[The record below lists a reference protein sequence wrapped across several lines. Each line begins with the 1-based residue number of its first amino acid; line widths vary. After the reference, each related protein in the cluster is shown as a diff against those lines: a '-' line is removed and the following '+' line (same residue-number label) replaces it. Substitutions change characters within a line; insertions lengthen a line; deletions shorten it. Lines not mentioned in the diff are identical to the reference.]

1 MCGLLAI
8 ITHAQGRPSVDAA
21 AAQRM
26 RDTLAHRGPDDAGLW
41 SSSNAIF
48 AHRRLSVIDPTPA
61 GAQPMLTPDER
72 FVLIYNGELYNDP
85 ELRGELGPRG
95 FQARSH
101 CDTETLLHTL
111 SVWGI
116 DAAPRLRGMYAFA
129 LLDTLEQTLLIGRDP
144 LGIKPLY
151 LHRRSHAGDAE
162 VILASEPQAILAHPG
177 VRAAPDIPAISA
189 YLSSIRPITG
199 NRTTFA
205 GIESLRPGE
214 WRLYNLRD
222 PALPYQAFDFSHLP
236 QRELAGDA
244 AGLVR
249 AALDESVRR
258 HLRSDRPLCQLLSG
272 GLDSSAVAHLA
283 RPRVDAMLTFCA
295 GAQTD
300 EPSDDFPSARLMAE
314 RLESKHIETVITR
327 EKFAHR
333 WPALVRA
340 QALPMSTPNE
350 VAIHEVALALRARG
364 QVVALSGEGADELLG
379 GYGPPL
385 DAAGAFVA
393 EHPGATPADAARF
406 HALSNQWSPLDVKHA
421 LLREQHAEAA
431 EGDAL
436 LLAEYE
442 RTFESCRHACPD
454 DEPLQAHLRFH
465 RRINLPNLL
474 RRLDSAT
481 MHASVEG
488 RTPFADV
495 EFAALAETLPMT
507 DKFRPGNDP
516 MRTKRALRLAFRG
529 DLPEQIAT
537 RPKASFPMP
546 FQPWIAD
553 HAQTLRGSPFAR
565 EFFTDAAIETVAAD
579 PAGLWQLAWP
589 MMNVALWGDAW
600 LA

>member
-8 ITHAQGRPSVDAA
+8 ITHAQARPSIDAA
-21 AAQRM
+21 ATERM

-41 SSSNAIF
+41 SSSNAIL
-48 AHRRLSVIDPTPA
+48 AHRRLSVIDPTHA
-61 GAQPMLTPDER
+61 GAQPMATPDAR

-85 ELRGELGPRG
+85 ELREELAPRG
-95 FQARSH
+95 VHPRSH
-101 CDTETLLHTL
+101 CDTETLLHAL
-111 SVWGI
+111 SVWGV
-116 DAAPRLRGMYAFA
+116 DAAPRLRGMYAFC

-151 LHRRSHAGDAE
+151 LHRRPHAGAAE
-162 VILASEPQAILAHPG
+162 IILASESQAILAHPG

-199 NRTTFA
+199 NRTPFA
-205 GIESLRPGE
+205 GIEALRPGE
-214 WRLYNLRD
+214 WRSYNLRD
-222 PALPYQAFDFSHLP
+222 HGLPFEAFDFSHLP
-236 QRELAGDA
+236 HRQLAGEA
-244 AGLVR
+244 QGLVR

-272 GLDSSAVAHLA
+272 GLDSSAIASLA
-283 RPRVDAMLTFCA
+283 SPRVDAMLTFCA
-295 GAQTD
+295 GAQAD
-300 EPSDDFPSARLMAE
+300 EPSDDFPNARLMAS
-314 RLESKHIETVITR
+314 RLRSDHTETVITR
-327 EKFAHR
+327 EQFAHG

-393 EHPGATPADAARF
+393 EHPGAALADAARF

-431 EGDAL
+431 DSDSL

-442 RTFESCRHACPD
+442 RSFESCLHACPGD
-454 DEPLQAHLRFH
+454 DPLQAHLRFH
-465 RRINLPNLL
+465 RRVNLPNLL

-495 EFAALAETLPMT
+495 EFAALAEALPMT
-507 DKFRPGNDP
+507 DKFRAGDDLL
-516 MRTKRALRLAFRG
+516 RTKRALRLAFLG

-537 RPKASFPMP
+537 RPTARFPMP

-553 HAQTLRGSPFAR
+553 HAQTLRASPFAR
-565 EFFTDAAIETVAAD
+565 ELFTAAAIETVAAD